1 MKAPLKYKEFAKPAV
16 CFGLVI
22 GMLLPLVSCRKAE
35 EKVTRGSSLPCRYGR
50 VRLRLSSRD
59 GAIS

>member
-35 EKVTRGSSLPCRYGR
+35 EKVKEEAAYLVGMEEYVYGYP
-50 VRLRLSSRD
+50 LAM
-59 GAIS
+59 GQ